1 MRGVTSCTPESA
13 AWGALTVDNLALVLL
28 ALKRW
33 DPEGKISSLPPGLY
47 DSLCAS
53 CTALAEDIRDSVH
66 FCVLSQQF
74 VVSPLPF
81 GLEVARQ
88 LSVDAITFKG
98 ALEAGVEQA
107 RSDPET
113 ARAAAA
119 PVQQTERRGC
129 HQGGP
134 LEDVLQLLAAKQQ
147 LRKATGTSSYMVRT
161 HRITLAVTNSR
172 MRSFGAI
179 LMLEVRW
186 LCVCASSGLFC
197 TAVAR
202 LRVLCS
208 VIGMLSTQ

>member
-1 MRGVTSCTPESA
+1 
-13 AWGALTVDNLALVLL
+13 VDNLALVLL

-53 CTALAEDIRDSVH
+53 CTALAEDIRDS
-66 FCVLSQQF
+66 
-74 VVSPLPF
+74 VSPLPF